1 MAPTT
6 GTPPTPEPVL
16 YSDESIPIVTISS
29 ESPIPFPPNVINDSG
44 DPNLSW
50 AEIESRFETVPV
62 SEHSPASSDGGWIY
76 DIPFEPP
83 TSPPVPSGLED
94 GLEEVAQALWPIR
107 ERLFLALRGRGL
119 GRWELSLLEAAEYVL
134 CDLTTDGSS

>member
-50 AEIESRFETVPV
+50 AEIESRFEIVPV
-62 SEHSPASSDGGWIY
+62 SEHSPASSDGGWYY
-76 DIPFEPP
+76 DTPFEP
-83 TSPPVPSGLED
+83 TTQPPVPSGLEN
-94 GLEEVAQALWPIR
+94 GLEGVAQALWPIR
-107 ERLFLALRGRGL
+107 ERLFLALRIIGL
-119 GRWELSLLEAAEYVL
+119 NRWRTSLLEAAEHVL
-134 CDLTTDGSS
+134 RDLTGCPW

>member
-16 YSDESIPIVTISS
+16 YSDESIPIVTISP
-29 ESPIPFPPNVINDSG
+29 EPPIPFPPNVINDSG

-50 AEIESRFETVPV
+50 AEKKSRFEIVHV
-62 SEHSPASSDGGWIY
+62 SEHSPASSDGGWYY
-76 DIPFEPP
+76 DTPFEP
-83 TSPPVPSGLED
+83 TTQAPVPSGLEN

-107 ERLFLALRGRGL
+107 ERLFLALRIIGL
-119 GRWELSLLEAAEYVL
+119 NRWRTSLLEAAEHVL
-134 CDLTTDGSS
+134 RDLTGCPW